1 MRRHWYALSPLD
13 SLTPTLTSSCLPTSS
28 MQQLV
33 TTHPLGRRFIRA
45 DDQFLDSLVSSRP
58 RIVHT
63 PIPLADLF
71 PHQKVLTP
79 CPNASEMTHDFRC
92 NHESRNRSPRLQSMT
107 RHDQHRLM
115 HSLFLHP
122 PLSPYRQPRGNAD
135 GQDPILEIPLVQI
148 PNGHPT
154 RLCDPPASRQTSFVI
169 SSTVRVPLRL
179 FPFGAYFLRATMPVL
194 VFFTHCHPGRMLVHK
209 PTFMAALS
217 QNRVASHLILA
228 MCAMS
233 APFCQSPQ
241 VKSLPPRL
249 AGIKFYEDALNI
261 LFDSS
266 GRLICE
272 ANLQTVQT
280 LCLLEMHDVVAQYS
294 WTKCYRYLG
303 MFPSLRPVVH

>member
-1 MRRHWYALSPLD
+1 
-13 SLTPTLTSSCLPTSS
+13 
-28 MQQLV
+28 
-33 TTHPLGRRFIRA
+33 
-45 DDQFLDSLVSSRP
+45 
-58 RIVHT
+58 
-63 PIPLADLF
+63 
-71 PHQKVLTP
+71 
-79 CPNASEMTHDFRC
+79 
-92 NHESRNRSPRLQSMT
+92 
-107 RHDQHRLM
+107 
-115 HSLFLHP
+115 
-122 PLSPYRQPRGNAD
+122 
-135 GQDPILEIPLVQI
+135 
-148 PNGHPT
+148 
-154 RLCDPPASRQTSFVI
+154 VI

-179 FPFGAYFLRATMPVL
+179 FPFGFYFLRLTLLVL

-233 APFCQSPQ
+233 APFSQSPQ
-241 VKSLPPRL
+241 VKSQPPRL

-303 MFPSLRPVVH
+303 TFAFVEPVVR

>member
-1 MRRHWYALSPLD
+1 M
-13 SLTPTLTSSCLPTSS
+13 
-28 MQQLV
+28 
-33 TTHPLGRRFIRA
+33 
-45 DDQFLDSLVSSRP
+45 
-58 RIVHT
+58 
-63 PIPLADLF
+63 
-71 PHQKVLTP
+71 
-79 CPNASEMTHDFRC
+79 
-92 NHESRNRSPRLQSMT
+92 
-107 RHDQHRLM
+107 
-115 HSLFLHP
+115 
-122 PLSPYRQPRGNAD
+122 
-135 GQDPILEIPLVQI
+135 
-148 PNGHPT
+148 
-154 RLCDPPASRQTSFVI
+154 I
-169 SSTVRVPLRL
+169 SSTVRI
-179 FPFGAYFLRATMPVL
+179 FLYSFLLWFLYLTSESPVL
-194 VFFTHCHPGRMLVHK
+194 VFFAHCHPGRMLIHK

-233 APFCQSPQ
+233 APFSQSPQ

-303 MFPSLRPVVH
+303 TCSFAAPRGPQTNNTRSRHRYQDSFRNFGYRITGEPPFVPETDHPRDDPHDGS